1 MDKSPISIPKFR
13 SETQEARWWDRHPDV
28 AADIMER
35 ALKSGTARR
44 RSPLKTVTMRLPVA
58 DIQAATAFAERKGLR
73 ISDLHQDT
81 STRSPRARTTIG
93 ILWLDFTAGIP

>member
-44 RSPLKTVTMRLPVA
+44 RSPLKTITMRLPVA

-73 ISDLHQDT
+73 YQTYIKMLLHEALERER
-81 STRSPRARTTIG
+81 RSAFSG
-93 ILWLDFTAGIP
+93 